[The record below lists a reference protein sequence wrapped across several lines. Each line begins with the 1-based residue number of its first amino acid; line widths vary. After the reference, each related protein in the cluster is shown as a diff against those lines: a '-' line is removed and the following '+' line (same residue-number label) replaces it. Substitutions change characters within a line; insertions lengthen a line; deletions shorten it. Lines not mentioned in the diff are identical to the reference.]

1 MTTTHASTQAPK
13 PTEAAK
19 PAQPGHSARQQGDKA
34 VPADLFA
41 HLLSLVSDTHLG
53 PTTPSPLEGDVADDK
68 AAGKGKAKGQADD
81 TDPNPLATL
90 LAWATPA
97 TAATTATTA
106 GATTAD
112 AKAAACA
119 DAQAGPLKTAGTDG
133 AGKDSGVDISG
144 MTRVDEPAPQLSAQ
158 ARAASRPAFSPLN
171 PQTAAAVATAS
182 QSQRA
187 SSSDSSTAPGNAP
200 AMVWQRGAVSGTEA
214 LQQQHSA
221 QFAQVRATAAINE
234 RLGLVGAPA
243 DASAGPANLREF
255 ALGGVGSTSS
265 GAAAPGTAATQDTS
279 LAGAASASGADTG
292 GSGDNNSSSASTDQG
307 QGDGHPHASTDAEAP
322 TVSHWGTQHLRHAS
336 LRVGGEGGSDAIDIQ
351 LAVKGQEVQVAFQT
365 DNAEARATLRESAG
379 ASLADLMQRSGIQL
393 GGVSVGSQGTSQSSS
408 QGDGGHSPRPAGL
421 STEALGRT
429 ARAAEPASR
438 PAPAPRADG
447 SRPLDVFA

>member
-19 PAQPGHSARQQGDKA
+19 PSQHGHAARPQGEKP

-41 HLLSLVSDTHLG
+41 SLLSLVSDTHLA
-53 PTTPSPLEGDVADDK
+53 PTETSPLEGEAIDDK
-68 AAGKGKAKGQADD
+68 TAGKGKGKGKADD
-81 TDPNPLATL
+81 AEASPLAFL
-90 LAWATPA
+90 LAWVTPA
-97 TAATTATTA
+97 TAATAATTA
-106 GATTAD
+106 GAAAAD
-112 AKAAACA
+112 AKAVAGADTQAAL
-119 DAQAGPLKTAGTDG
+119 LKTAGTEG

-144 MTRVDEPAPQLSAQ
+144 MTRVDEPAPALSAQ

-171 PQTAAAVATAS
+171 PQAAATVASTA

-187 SSSDSSTAPGNAP
+187 GTSDSAAAGNAP
-200 AMVWQRGAVSGTEA
+200 AMVWQRGAVSSTEA

-243 DASAGPANLREF
+243 DTPAGPAPLREF
-255 ALGGVGSTSS
+255 ALGAGGSTSN
-265 GAAAPGTAATQDTS
+265 AAPGAGTTQDAG
-279 LAGAASASGADTG
+279 LAGAAGASGADTG
-292 GSGDNNSSSASTDQG
+292 SSGDNSPSNTSPDAQH
-307 QGDGHPHASTDAEAP
+307 GDGHPHASTDADAP

-393 GGVSVGSQGTSQSSS
+393 GGVSVGSQGTSQ
-408 QGDGGHSPRPAGL
+408 GDGGHSPRPAGL

-429 ARAAEPASR
+429 ARATEPASR

>member
-19 PAQPGHSARQQGDKA
+19 PSQQGQSARPQGDKA

-41 HLLSLVSDTHLG
+41 NLLSLVSDTHLG
-53 PTTPSPLEGDVADDK
+53 PTAPNALEGDVADDK
-68 AAGKGKAKGQADD
+68 APGKGKAKGKADD

-97 TAATTATTA
+97 TAATATTA

-112 AKAAACA
+112 AKAAAGA
-119 DAQAGPLKTAGTDG
+119 DAQAGLLKTAGAEG

-144 MTRVDEPAPQLSAQ
+144 MARVDEPAPQLSAQ

-171 PQTAAAVATAS
+171 PQTAAAVAAAA

-187 SSSDSSTAPGNAP
+187 GDSTATAGSAP
-200 AMVWQRGAVSGTEA
+200 AMVWQRGAVTGTEA

-234 RLGLVGAPA
+234 RLGLVAVPA
-243 DASAGPANLREF
+243 DASAGPANPREF
-255 ALGGVGSTSS
+255 ALGAGGGTSN
-265 GAAAPGTAATQDTS
+265 AAAPGTAATQDTS

-292 GSGDNNSSSASTDQG
+292 GSGDNSSSSASTDQG

-393 GGVSVGSQGTSQSSS
+393 GGVSVGSQGAS
-408 QGDGGHSPRPAGL
+408 QGDGGHSPCPAGL

-429 ARAAEPASR
+429 ARATEPASR
-438 PAPAPRADG
+438 PAAAPRADG

>member
-19 PAQPGHSARQQGDKA
+19 PSQHGHAARPQGEKP

-41 HLLSLVSDTHLG
+41 SLLSLVSDTHLA
-53 PTTPSPLEGDVADDK
+53 PTETSPLEGEAIDDK
-68 AAGKGKAKGQADD
+68 TAGKGKGKGKADD
-81 TDPNPLATL
+81 AEANPLAVL

-97 TAATTATTA
+97 TAATSATTA
-106 GATTAD
+106 GATAPD
-112 AKAAACA
+112 AKAVAGADTQAAL
-119 DAQAGPLKTAGTDG
+119 LKTAGAEGT
-133 AGKDSGVDISG
+133 GKDSGVDISG
-144 MTRVDEPAPQLSAQ
+144 MTRVDEPAPALSAQ
-158 ARAASRPAFSPLN
+158 ARAASRPAFSPLS
-171 PQTAAAVATAS
+171 PQAAATVASTA
-182 QSQRA
+182 QNQRA
-187 SSSDSSTAPGNAP
+187 GASDSTTAPGNAP
-200 AMVWQRGAVSGTEA
+200 ALVWQRGAVSSTEA

-243 DASAGPANLREF
+243 DTPAGPAPLREF
-255 ALGGVGSTSS
+255 ALGAGGSTSN
-265 GAAAPGTAATQDTS
+265 AAPGAGTTQDAG
-279 LAGAASASGADTG
+279 LAGAAGASGADTG
-292 GSGDNNSSSASTDQG
+292 SSGDNSPSNTSPDAQH
-307 QGDGHPHASTDAEAP
+307 GDGHPHANTDADAP

-393 GGVSVGSQGTSQSSS
+393 GGVSVGSQGTSQ
-408 QGDGGHSPRPAGL
+408 GDGGHSTRPAGL

-429 ARAAEPASR
+429 ARATEPASR